1 MKTFKLLSLSLIT
14 LSAGI
19 ANAEVKYPGSILES
33 KCAVS
38 SNNLTSDNTSVC
50 LAYSTATK
58 SNKQGSVYLVI
69 KHFAQP
75 TIFVRATKTK
85 TMNAVGANTDT
96 YTGNGVASEGRY
108 PIEKLYSLKMSTSV
122 GPNSATRGIL
132 KIDGVDVLNNLVFS
146 TIAHT
151 ESVEPRL

>member
-96 YTGNGVASEGRY
+96 YTEGRY